1 MDMRSEWMDRIHRYL
16 QGEMDAAEE
25 AEFIRLCEEDAQL
38 RRWMEEE
45 RQFIHALKAGLH
57 RQWIK
62 ESFASQPQTRLR
74 LHPGSSFIR
83 TGKEWLAHIAVA
95 ATVALLVSLVAFWS
109 FNQWYIRPN
118 KMGYVDLRRAI
129 DNIQRSQYALMNDMH
144 HNGRLPANPGTY
156 GGSGFLIS
164 DNGYLVTNYH
174 VIRNA
179 DSIYVQDNKGNAYK
193 ARMVFQDPATDL
205 AVLKIIDSN
214 FCMNGALPYT
224 LSASEAPLGEQ
235 VFTLGYPKD
244 EIVYGEGYISSET
257 GYRDDSTAYQLSIPV
272 NPGNSGGPLFDS
284 KGRIIGI
291 ISGKQGESDRIAF
304 AIKATYLKAI
314 LDSLPNDFNKRAI
327 LRTRV
332 TKNTSHPDLHNNRV
346 ALLKQLKDYVMMV
359 KVYN

>member
-1 MDMRSEWMDRIHRYL
+1 MEMRSEWMDRIYRYL

-25 AEFIRLCEEDAQL
+25 AEFLKLWEQDPQL
-38 RRWMEEE
+38 RHWVEEE
-45 RQFIHALKAGLH
+45 RRFIHVLKTGLH

-62 ESFASQPQTRLR
+62 QTFASQSPTRHYT
-74 LHPGSSFIR
+74 HPGIR
-83 TGKEWLAHIAVA
+83 LIKTGKEWLAHIAVA

-109 FNQWYIRPN
+109 FNQFYIRPN

-144 HNGRLPANPGTY
+144 RNGKTPANPGTY

-174 VIRNA
+174 VVRNA
-179 DSIYVQDNKGNAYK
+179 DSIYVQDNKGNTYK
-193 ARMVFQDPATDL
+193 ARMIFQDPHTDL
-205 AVLKIIDSN
+205 AVLKIIDTS
-214 FCMNGALPYT
+214 FCMNGALPYV
-224 LSASEAPLGEQ
+224 LSAAEAPLGEP

-291 ISGKQGESDRIAF
+291 ISGKEGESDQIAF

-314 LDSLPNDFNKRAI
+314 LDSLPADFNKRAI
-327 LRTRV
+327 LHSRGSR
-332 TKNTSHPDLHNNRV
+332 NMSHADLYNNRV

>member
-1 MDMRSEWMDRIHRYL
+1 METRSEWLDRIHRYL
-16 QGEMDAAEE
+16 QGEMDVAEQTT
-25 AEFIRLCEEDAQL
+25 FLQMCEQDPQL
-38 RRWMEEE
+38 RQWVEEE
-45 RQFIHALKAGLH
+45 RHFIHILKTGFH

-62 ESFASQPQTRLR
+62 QAFASSHLR
-74 LHPGSSFIR
+74 PNAHPGGRLIQ

-109 FNQWYIRPN
+109 FNQLYIRPN

-129 DNIQRSQYALMNDMH
+129 DNIQRSQYALMNDIH
-144 HNGRLPANPGTY
+144 RNGKAPSNPGTY

-164 DNGYLVTNYH
+164 DNGYVVTNYH

-193 ARMVFQDPATDL
+193 AKVVFQDPRSDL
-205 AVLKIIDSN
+205 AIVKILDSG
-214 FCMNGALPYT
+214 FCINRPLPYA
-224 LSASEAPLGEQ
+224 LFAGEAPLGEQ

-314 LDSLPNDFNKRAI
+314 LDSLPNDFNKRAL
-327 LRTRV
+327 LRPHAIRGLSS
-332 TKNTSHPDLHNNRV
+332 NDIAHNRV